1 MNGFQRPVSHDG
13 YPRGKVPDGQR
24 QRQEAIA
31 KHAPVV
37 WAPTEQLSRGPV
49 AAENTGECLL

>member
-1 MNGFQRPVSHDG
+1 MAFNGQLAMTVIPGEKF
-13 YPRGKVPDGQR
+13 PDGQR